1 MMEFTTTQRERLAE
15 LGADE
20 SIPTDI
26 FSSESERNR
35 VFQEKENEWVRINRD
50 RIDTLLNERREPI
63 LLSTIRLMEDWLKQE
78 EGYTQVATPS
88 IITGDMLSRMNIG
101 EDSDLSRQV
110 FWLGRNKCLRPML
123 APNLYI
129 MMRELKRISGQPV
142 KIFECGS
149 CFRKES
155 QGSQHLNEFT
165 MLNMVELAAT
175 EDGRQAEVL
184 EAYARSA
191 MKILGIEK
199 YELVREESVVYKET
213 IDVIVDGL
221 EVASGAYGPM
231 YLDGRWGIFD
241 VWVGIGF
248 GLERLAAARG
258 GFKNIRR
265 AGKSITYIDG
275 SPLNI

>member
-1 MMEFTTTQRERLAE
+1 MKNFTTTQRERLAE

-20 SIPTDI
+20 RVLDMS
-26 FSSESERNR
+26 FSSDPERNR
-35 VFQEKENEWVRINRD
+35 CFQAAENEWVRINREH
-50 RIDTLLNERREPI
+50 IDSLLNERREPV

-78 EGYTQVATPS
+78 QGFTQVVTPS
-88 IITGDMLSRMNIG
+88 IITGDMLAKMNIN
-101 EDSDLSRQV
+101 EDSDLSQQV

-123 APNLYI
+123 APNLYV
-129 MMRELKRISGQPV
+129 MMRELKRISGGPV

-175 EDGRQAEVL
+175 EEGRQAQTL
-184 EAYARSA
+184 EGYARSA
-191 MKILGIEK
+191 MKMLGIDQ

-213 IDVIVDGL
+213 IDIIVDGL

-231 YLDGRWGIFD
+231 YLDGRWGVFD

-248 GLERLAAARG
+248 GLERLAAVRG

-265 AGKSITYIDG
+265 AGRSITYIDG

>member
-1 MMEFTTTQRERLAE
+1 MIDFTTTQKERLAE

-20 SIPTDI
+20 ALLDRI
-26 FSSESERNR
+26 FESEAQRNR
-35 VFQEKENEWVRINRD
+35 FFQKTEKDWVQINRD
-50 RIDTLLNERREPI
+50 HIDALLNQRREPI
-63 LLSTIRLMEDWLKQE
+63 LLSTIKCLEDWLKQE
-78 EGYTQVATPS
+78 QGFTQVATPS
-88 IITGDMLSRMNIG
+88 IITGDMLNRMNIS
-101 EDSDLSRQV
+101 EDSDLSQQV
-110 FWLGRNKCLRPML
+110 FWLDRNKCLRPML
-123 APNLYI
+123 APNLYV
-129 MMRELKRISGQPV
+129 MMRELKRISGRPV

-175 EDGRQAEVL
+175 EEGQQVRTL
-184 EAYARSA
+184 EEYARGA
-191 MKILGIEK
+191 MKVLGIDE

-213 IDVIVDGL
+213 IDVVVDGL

-231 YLDGRWGIFD
+231 YLDGRWGVFD

-248 GLERLAAARG
+248 GLERLAAVRG

-265 AGKSITYIDG
+265 AGRSITYIDG

>member
-1 MMEFTTTQRERLAE
+1 MFNFTTTQLERLAE
-15 LGADE
+15 LGAGE
-20 SIPTDI
+20 SVLETT
-26 FSSESERNR
+26 FESEAQRNR
-35 VFQEKENEWVRINRD
+35 FFQITENEWVRINRD
-50 RIDTLLNERREPI
+50 HIDSLLKDRREPI

-78 EGYTQVATPS
+78 QGFTQVVTPS
-88 IITGDMLSRMNIG
+88 IITGDMLDRMNISG
-101 EDSDLSRQV
+101 DSDLSQQV
-110 FWLGRNKCLRPML
+110 FWLERNKCLRPML

-175 EDGRQAEVL
+175 EDGQQIQTLENYARRAMEVL
-184 EAYARSA
+184 
-191 MKILGIEK
+191 GIDH

-213 IDVIVDGL
+213 IDVVVDGL

-231 YLDGRWGIFD
+231 YLDGRWGVFD

-248 GLERLAAARG
+248 GLERLAAVRG

-265 AGKSITYIDG
+265 AGRSITYIDG

>member
-1 MMEFTTTQRERLAE
+1 MKDFTTTQRERLAE
-15 LGADE
+15 LGADD
-20 SIPTDI
+20 SILEMT
-26 FSSESERNR
+26 FSSEAERNR
-35 VFQEKENEWVRINRD
+35 FFQITENEWVRFNRD
-50 RIDTLLNERREPI
+50 HIDSLLNERREPI

-78 EGYTQVATPS
+78 QGFTQVATPS
-88 IITGDMLSRMNIG
+88 IITGDMLARMNIS
-101 EDSDLSRQV
+101 EDSDLSQQV

-123 APNLYI
+123 APNLYV

-165 MLNMVELAAT
+165 MLNLVELAAT
-175 EDGRQAEVL
+175 EEGRQAETL
-184 EAYARSA
+184 ETYARSA
-191 MKILGIEK
+191 MKVLGIDQ

-213 IDVIVDGL
+213 IDIVVDGL

-231 YLDGRWGIFD
+231 YLDGRWGVFD

-248 GLERLAAARG
+248 GLERLAAVRG

>member
-1 MMEFTTTQRERLAE
+1 MKNFTTTQRERLAE

-20 SIPTDI
+20 LLLDMAFSTDT
-26 FSSESERNR
+26 ERNSC
-35 VFQEKENEWVRINRD
+35 FQAAENEWVRINREH
-50 RIDTLLNERREPI
+50 IDSLLNERREPI

-78 EGYTQVATPS
+78 QGFTQVVTPS
-88 IITGDMLSRMNIG
+88 IITGDMLARMNIN
-101 EDSDLSRQV
+101 EDSDLAQQV

-123 APNLYI
+123 APNLYV
-129 MMRELKRISGQPV
+129 MMRELKRISGGPV

-175 EDGRQAEVL
+175 EEGRQGHTL

-191 MKILGIEK
+191 MKMLGIDQ

-213 IDVIVDGL
+213 IDILVDGL

-231 YLDGRWGIFD
+231 YLDGRWGVFD

-248 GLERLAAARG
+248 GLERLAAVRG

-265 AGKSITYIDG
+265 AGRSITYIDG

>member
-1 MMEFTTTQRERLAE
+1 MAF
-15 LGADE
+15 
-20 SIPTDI
+20 STDT
-26 FSSESERNR
+26 ERNSC
-35 VFQEKENEWVRINRD
+35 FQSAENEWVRINREH
-50 RIDTLLNERREPI
+50 IDSLLNERREPI

-78 EGYTQVATPS
+78 QGFTQVVTPS
-88 IITGDMLSRMNIG
+88 IITGDMLARMNIN
-101 EDSDLSRQV
+101 EDSDLAQQV

-123 APNLYI
+123 APNLYV
-129 MMRELKRISGQPV
+129 MMRELKRISGGPV

-175 EDGRQAEVL
+175 EEGRQGHTL

-191 MKILGIEK
+191 MKMLGIDQ

-213 IDVIVDGL
+213 IDILVDGL

-231 YLDGRWGIFD
+231 YLDGRWGVFD

-248 GLERLAAARG
+248 GLERLAAVRG

-265 AGKSITYIDG
+265 AGRSITYIDG